1 MTPMAMAICIA
12 ILLST
17 GFGVYL
23 RGRQLAAVKLNRDAA
38 PRDFAKEVTLEEHRR
53 AADYTLARTRFSI
66 FEQTCDGIISLA
78 WLLFWLAPLYGVIA
92 GRFEP
97 SLTRSVALV
106 VAFAALAEVLAL
118 PCSLAETFWL
128 EARFGFN
135 RQSLTSFLADWLK
148 AGALQMVIG
157 TPLLYAMFAVL
168 RAAPDWWWLYA
179 FVGFMVF
186 MIAMMAVYPTF
197 IAPLFNKFS
206 PLPNDDLRRRLEAL
220 LRKCGFESRGLY
232 TMDASTRS
240 ARGNAYFTGFG
251 KAKRIVLFDTLLAK
265 HTPEE
270 IESILAHELGHFK
283 FGHIRQM
290 LALTAGLAF
299 IGFAVLH
306 WALGPQGLAS
316 VFLLPNDPGLGLV
329 VAMLA
334 KEPVLHVLSPLLAWR
349 SRRAEFEADDFAKAM
364 VGEEPMISALTRLAR
379 DNLATLTPDKVYA
392 LFYYSHP
399 PVRARVAHLR
409 GDA

>member
-1 MTPMAMAICIA
+1 MTALALAICIA
-12 ILLST
+12 IMLST
-17 GFGVYL
+17 GLGVYL
-23 RGRQLAAVKLNRDAA
+23 RGRQIVAVAQSRDAA
-38 PRDFAKEVTLEEHRR
+38 PRDFAKEVTLDEHRR

-66 FEQTCDGIISLA
+66 FEQAYEGGVAIG
-78 WLLFWLAPLYGVIA
+78 WLLFGLTPLYGVIA
-92 GRFEP
+92 GWFQP
-97 SLTRSVALV
+97 GLTRSVALV
-106 VAFAALAEVLAL
+106 VAFAALSEVLAL

-135 RQSLTSFLADWLK
+135 RQSPPSFLADWLK
-148 AGALQMVIG
+148 TGMLQLLIGA
-157 TPLLYAMFAVL
+157 PLLYAMFAVL

-186 MIAMMAVYPTF
+186 MIVMMAVYPTF

-220 LRKCGFESRGLY
+220 LRKCGFESQGLY

-270 IESILAHELGHFK
+270 IELILAHELGHFK

-299 IGFAVLH
+299 IGFAVLY

-316 VFLLPNDPGLGLV
+316 AFLMPNDPGLGLV
-329 VAMLA
+329 IAMLA

-364 VGEEPMISALTRLAR
+364 VGEEPMVSALTRLAR
-379 DNLATLTPDKVYA
+379 DNLATLTPDGIYA

-399 PVRARVAHLR
+399 PVPARVAHLR